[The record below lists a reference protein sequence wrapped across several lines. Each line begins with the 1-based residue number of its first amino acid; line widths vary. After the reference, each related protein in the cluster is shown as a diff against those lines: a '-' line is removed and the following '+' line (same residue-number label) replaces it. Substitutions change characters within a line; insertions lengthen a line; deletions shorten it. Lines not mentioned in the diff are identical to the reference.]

1 MEHQNHVQG
10 VQLITRVLGL
20 VLVLFFR
27 FLLICQLEDLDLTI
41 TLKEF
46 FALTQNTARDSLSN
60 QVSSVLR
67 AMYKA
72 LVPKIFKCFSTI
84 KIPSI
89 FGIDFLIIF
98 CLTKSPSLNNIVFLK
113 RYYQKILS

>member
-27 FLLICQLEDLDLTI
+27 FLLICQLEDLDLTL

-46 FALTQNTARDSLSN
+46 LALTQNTA
-60 QVSSVLR
+60 
-67 AMYKA
+67 
-72 LVPKIFKCFSTI
+72 
-84 KIPSI
+84 
-89 FGIDFLIIF
+89 
-98 CLTKSPSLNNIVFLK
+98 
-113 RYYQKILS
+113 

>member
-46 FALTQNTARDSLSN
+46 LVLTQNTTQNSLSN
-60 QVSSVLR
+60 QVCTVLR
-67 AMYKA
+67 ATYKT
-72 LVPKIFKCFSTI
+72 LVPKIFKCFSTV
-84 KIPSI
+84 KIPNI

-98 CLTKSPSLNNIVFLK
+98 CLTKNPSLYNIVLLK